1 MSWNVHRKLQRERE
15 VGKWRTLNYSDINII
30 SLGCSVDLPSVSG
43 STENFIRFW
52 NVLIYCFV
60 SLKSLKALGR
70 AALCDTNRFN
80 VCTLYPRDYSSCRTC
95 ADVWP
100 LYSSNRTSKPGS
112 IIIRWLGMSPRSSP
126 RDLLGKIED
135 ENRENDGNRAHLNL
149 QQTALKSSK
158 NLNALNC
165 GVSSIQCFWAKEI

>member
-1 MSWNVHRKLQRERE
+1 MENFELLWHKYYFIRMFCWFTISFGLYRKL
-15 VGKWRTLNYSDINII
+15 YS
-30 SLGCSVDLPSVSG
+30 LLKCLDLLFCEFEKPEG
-43 STENFIRFW
+43 TR
-52 NVLIYCFV
+52 
-60 SLKSLKALGR
+60 KGR
-70 AALCDTNRFN
+70 LVWHQSFQC
-80 VCTLYPRDYSSCRTC
+80 LYPRDNSSYRTC
-95 ADVWP
+95 ADIWP